1 MGPSVPQS
9 ARKCDQPR
17 AEPAFVQDKWKM
29 SNRLTLTL
37 GLRYDVENVELP
49 ENDNPLFDDPNDW
62 PIDRNN
68 FMPRVGFAYNCG
80 DNRTLMRGGYGRFF
94 EKTHFELISGIR
106 TNTPFTTSFTRLF
119 PLNNADP
126 GPLQG
131 RRPDDPRL
139 ANGPFLT
146 DALRAEIAALF
157 PPGATVRNTGSTFDN
172 PNRVTPYTDQLS
184 LGVERQ
190 LRPDLSVSADYVHA
204 FGRDQLMAVALNPT
218 LRATTAVTSP
228 NVRQGSATLSA
239 ITTALQQRYPGFAP
253 FTGEVTTFENVGE
266 TDYDALMLQVE
277 KRHSNN
283 WMARLSY
290 TLA

>member
-29 SNRLTLTL
+29 SDRLTL

-139 ANGPFLT
+139 AIARSSPMPC
-146 DALRAEIAALF
+146 ARRSRRSSRRARRCATRARPSITRIA
-157 PPGATVRNTGSTFDN
+157 
-172 PNRVTPYTDQLS
+172 
-184 LGVERQ
+184 
-190 LRPDLSVSADYVHA
+190 
-204 FGRDQLMAVALNPT
+204 
-218 LRATTAVTSP
+218 
-228 NVRQGSATLSA
+228 
-239 ITTALQQRYPGFAP
+239 
-253 FTGEVTTFENVGE
+253 
-266 TDYDALMLQVE
+266 
-277 KRHSNN
+277 
-283 WMARLSY
+283 
-290 TLA
+290 